1 MRRTRLPLPLVD
13 RRRRGSG
20 TSPAGLAEM
29 LPAERRGQARDQRL
43 VQRLRA
49 CVHPDL
55 YAAQLT
61 AAGHAG
67 QARLD
72 VDAALDHFLASGAR
86 EGRRVCALFNPG
98 WYLDALADRGL
109 RVPDGVLPFFHW
121 LTVGWELRI
130 VPTPLFDEEFYRAS
144 HPRVSE
150 PWLFAHYLTRGCYR
164 AQWRP
169 SPLGRH
175 HSGVDDPTALAGQRP
190 LLLRE
195 MLHRAQE
202 FDLTRT
208 SWLEEGCVAALRT
221 YRTLDT
227 PTMRE
232 LVAKAAAIEPLVT
245 QVDPVRRPVSC
256 PPHRHPRLYLAEQA
270 GRLQRELA
278 GCRVGT
284 AVLVPRAG
292 EEEARLGERLV
303 RALGV
308 SASDEAL
315 LVATDVPSVE
325 GHKDSGL
332 PFLDLAARA
341 QGLDADR
348 ARALALDLLRGLEVR
363 RIITVGSRTGWDLL
377 ATYGRQLSTQAE
389 LGAVVLD
396 AGSAGPA
403 GLAES
408 LHESLAFLDWVVL
421 DDGSRRALAD
431 RYLLPEVS
439 RRRLIPMS
447 VLAAEAGAAPTGG
460 FAEQLAQVPRRG
472 A

>member
-1 MRRTRLPLPLVD
+1 MRRTRLQLPFVW
-13 RRRRGSG
+13 RRPRGSG
-20 TSPAGLAEM
+20 ASPARLAEL
-29 LPAERRGQARDQRL
+29 LPAERRGLARDQRL
-43 VQRLRA
+43 VERLRA

-55 YAAQLT
+55 YAAQLRAEGPT
-61 AAGHAG
+61 G

-72 VDAALDHFLASGAR
+72 VDGALDHFLASGAR
-86 EGRRVCALFNPG
+86 EGKRVCALFNPG

-109 RVPDGVLPFFHW
+109 RVPDGVVPFFHW
-121 LTVGWELRI
+121 LSVGWEQRI

-144 HPRVSE
+144 HPGLSQ
-150 PWLFAHYLTRGCYR
+150 PWLFSHYLTRGCYR

-195 MLHRAQE
+195 MLHRSGE

-227 PTMRE
+227 PTMRG
-232 LVAKAAAIEPLVT
+232 LVAKAAAIEPLIT

-278 GCRVGT
+278 GRRVGT
-284 AVLVPRAG
+284 VVLVPRAG
-292 EEEARLGERLV
+292 EDEAQLGERLV
-303 RALGV
+303 RALGA
-308 SASDEAL
+308 SATGETL
-315 LVATDVPSVE
+315 LVATDVPPA
-325 GHKDSGL
+325 SGRRESAM
-332 PFLDLAARA
+332 PFLDLATRA
-341 QGLDADR
+341 QGLDADQR
-348 ARALALDLLRGLEVR
+348 RALALDLLRGLEVR

-403 GLAES
+403 GLAER
-408 LHESLAFLDWVVL
+408 LNGSLAFLDWVVL

-439 RRRLIPMS
+439 RRRLFPMS
-447 VLAAEAGAAPTGG
+447 ILSDEGGAGPAGG
-460 FAEQLAQVPRRG
+460 LAEQLARVPRRG